1 LAALICWT
9 AFYSFGATWDFRS
22 LRGDA
27 KANHGG
33 SHIPAPRT
41 SSRSLRHI
49 LPDREKI
56 NRYIG
61 AGQDGKAAK
70 VQLQSL
76 LILEVLAIY
85 LQKALA
91 VFPGGV
97 DR

>member
-1 LAALICWT
+1 MLDRILFFWCDLGFSI
-9 AFYSFGATWDFRS
+9 FE
-22 LRGDA
+22 RGCQ
-27 KANHGG
+27 ANHGG